1 MSVHYGVREYIF
13 VCDNTDVVW
22 ALHDAQHDQVKNGVN
37 GSNSTT
43 FSPYPSQL
51 NVSPMTRI
59 SSVPLGL
66 LIPSSDSC
74 YLMSVSLTESTLST
88 HISVH
93 GRSQTYVRPVPG
105 VRSE

>member
-1 MSVHYGVREYIF
+1 MKAHPASHMSVHYGVREYIF

-51 NVSPMTRI
+51 NVSSNDAHKQRPI
-59 SSVPLGL
+59 GL
-66 LIPSSDSC
+66 LDS
-74 YLMSVSLTESTLST
+74 L
-88 HISVH
+88 
-93 GRSQTYVRPVPG
+93 Q
-105 VRSE
+105 